1 MIAARHDRRGNPG
14 QVTEDQFAGVTH
26 RGGYRPMGN
35 VAIRDLQAIVEGV
48 GESTQA
54 TAQNH
59 PDART
64 IHHAPLQVGNCFVF
78 FHSS

>member
-1 MIAARHDRRGNPG
+1 
-14 QVTEDQFAGVTH
+14 
-26 RGGYRPMGN
+26 MGN
-35 VAIRDLQAIVEGV
+35 VAIRDLQAIVQGV

-54 TAQNH
+54 TAQNDA
-59 PDART
+59 DART